1 MRTYFQRALREPLLL
16 TGALWMLTL
25 LAPFAPG
32 LPTTSGL
39 PWRQE
44 LVLAFLLIPTLALC
58 ARHVW
63 QRGKTFRF
71 NAQRDELFIALPL
84 FLFIVWSAA
93 SMLWAASVF
102 PALHHTLVW
111 GAYLIFFLLMRRV
124 AGNGRLLRFSITGLG
139 IVILILSFACAVE
152 FWGAPND
159 IPIRAGTLFRYFN
172 GFGEMMAV
180 AVPLFAALALRLR
193 ARRAAIFCGAT
204 AVLAWLAMFQAL
216 ERAPII
222 GASVALLFLAGSS
235 LFVRR
240 FRPRSLVRA
249 LVLLAAFGAA
259 TALLVV
265 PSPLT
270 EGRVLAATRLHSTSA
285 AEANTRVRFLFWG
298 IGLEMWRE
306 HPLTG
311 VGANNYDAAYP
322 EARAEFSVKHAD
334 SALIAMDEEMLVERA
349 HNEYVQILAELG
361 AIGFVLFMV
370 FCVGLTIAAWRALR
384 YARSPLALGAVGS
397 LISFALSS
405 GASSASFRWMGGGLI
420 FFFAAALISRFSA
433 KRPQA
438 EKKTFNLA
446 PAFARTATI
455 SALLFA
461 LLMFGSKGMQATS
474 VFLQGKLA
482 SAQTA
487 EEVDRIFNQALVWNP
502 SDAGLHFNYGIWL
515 SQEKRA
521 REAIAHLRYSVER
534 GFNASICYAYL
545 AAAEAEAGDLQS
557 AERTLAHA
565 ARVYPR
571 SIFLRVRHASALAE
585 VGRKGEANAEYSAAL
600 VLNPRV
606 ARGWRQLICFGRKAA
621 GTAAFRDKSIA
632 MPGELYPE
640 NCIFAILDGNANR
653 MPVATIEEKQNPE
666 ASERQNTEY
675 RSQKS
680 E

>member
-1 MRTYFQRALREPLLL
+1 
-16 TGALWMLTL
+16 MLAL

-32 LPTTSGL
+32 LPSANGL

-44 LVLAFLLIPTLALC
+44 LVLAFLLVPTLALF

-63 QRGKTFRF
+63 QRGGKLNFSV
-71 NAQRDELFIALPL
+71 QRDELFIALPL
-84 FLFIVWSAA
+84 FLFIAWSAA
-93 SMLWAASVF
+93 STLWAVSVY
-102 PALHHTLVW
+102 PALHHTLIW

-124 AGNGRLLRFSITGLG
+124 AGNGRLLRISITGLG

-159 IPIRAGTLFRYFN
+159 IPVRSGTLFRYFN
-172 GFGEMMAV
+172 GFGEMLAV
-180 AVPLFAALALRLR
+180 AIPLFAALALRLR

-222 GASVALLFLAGSS
+222 GAIVALLFLAGTSI
-235 LFVRR
+235 FVRR
-240 FRPRSLVRA
+240 FRPRSLARA
-249 LVLLAAFGAA
+249 LILLAAFSVA

-270 EGRVLAATRLHSTSA
+270 EGRVLAATRLQSTSA
-285 AEANTRVRFLFWG
+285 TEANTRVRFLFWG

-311 VGANNYDAAYP
+311 VGANNYDVAYP
-322 EARAEFSVKHAD
+322 EARAQFSVKHAD
-334 SALIAMDEEMLVERA
+334 SDLIAMDEEMLVERA

-361 AIGFVLFMV
+361 AIGFLLFVV
-370 FCVGLTIAAWRALR
+370 FGVGLMIAAWRVLR
-384 YARSPLALGAVGS
+384 YARSPLAFGATGS

-420 FFFAAALISRFSA
+420 FFLAAALVSHFSM

-438 EKKTFNLA
+438 EKKTLTLA
-446 PAFARTATI
+446 PAFARTVTI

-474 VFLQGKLA
+474 VAVQGKLA

-487 EEVDRIFNQALVWNP
+487 EEVDRIFNQALFWNP
-502 SDAGLHFNYGIWL
+502 SDAGVHFNYGVWL
-515 SQEKRA
+515 FREKRA
-521 REAIAHLRYSVER
+521 GEAITHLRYSVER

-545 AAAEAEAGDLQS
+545 AAAEAEAGDLEA
-557 AERTLAHA
+557 AERTLADA

-585 VGRKGEANAEYSAAL
+585 VGRKEEANAEYSAAL
-600 VLNPRV
+600 ALNSRV

-640 NCIFAILDGNANR
+640 NCIFAILDGNKNR
-653 MPVATIEEKQNPE
+653 MPIATLEEQE
-666 ASERQNTEY
+666 SEVRI
-675 RSQKS
+675 QKS